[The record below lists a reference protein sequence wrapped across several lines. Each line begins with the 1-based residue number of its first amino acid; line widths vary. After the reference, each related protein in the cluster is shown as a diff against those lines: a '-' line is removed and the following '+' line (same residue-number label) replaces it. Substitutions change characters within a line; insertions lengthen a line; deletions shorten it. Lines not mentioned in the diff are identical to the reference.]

1 MKRSPLINPELLER
15 IIDASE
21 DGIVVAEQEG
31 EDQEWNKAEYC
42 LPGWNHRRLSPL
54 TFFESNNF

>member
-31 EDQEWNKAEYC
+31 DENILIYVNKGFE
-42 LPGWNHRRLSPL
+42 RL
-54 TFFESNNF
+54 